1 MHGIFQRLTFKR
13 RTDIIPNESQLQE
26 GGTMNNINPII
37 LDALMKNNNMVTTAQ
52 VRELGFSKQTLNN
65 YVKAGLLERIRQGLY
80 IVPDAVHDD
89 MYTLMLRSESIV
101 FSHESALF
109 LHGLSD
115 RTPFMHAI
123 TMPSNKAVPGSIKD
137 ECICFYI
144 KPSWHKVGLTEK
156 MTTFGNV
163 VRCYDVERT
172 ICDFLRTRNR
182 CDEET
187 VISAVKN
194 YATYDKKDLNRLA
207 AYAERFKVSEELRKY
222 MEVLL

>member
-1 MHGIFQRLTFKR
+1 
-13 RTDIIPNESQLQE
+13 
-26 GGTMNNINPII
+26 MNNINPII
-37 LDALMKNNNMVTTAQ
+37 MDALSKNNNMVTTSQ
-52 VRELGFSKQTLNN
+52 VQQLGFSKQTLNN
-65 YVKAGLLERIRQGLY
+65 YVKAGLLERIRQGVY
-80 IVPDAVHDD
+80 MIPDAVHDD

-109 LHGLSD
+109 LHGISD
-115 RTPFMHAI
+115 RTPFMHTI

-144 KPSWHKVGLTEK
+144 KPAWHKVGVMEK
-156 MTTFGNV
+156 PTTFGHL

-187 VISAVKN
+187 VISAIKN
-194 YATYDKKDLNRLA
+194 YAASDKKDLNRLS
-207 AYAERFKVSEELRKY
+207 AYAEMFKVDGELRKY

>member
-1 MHGIFQRLTFKR
+1 
-13 RTDIIPNESQLQE
+13 
-26 GGTMNNINPII
+26 MNKINPVI
-37 LDALMKNNNMVTTAQ
+37 LDTLSKSNNMITTSQ
-52 VRELGFSKQTLNN
+52 VLELGFSKQTLNN
-65 YVKAGLLERIRQGLY
+65 YVNAGLLERIRQGVY

-115 RTPFMHAI
+115 RTPFKHTI
-123 TMPSNKAVPGSIKD
+123 TMPSNKSVPGSIRS
-137 ECICFYI
+137 ECISFYI
-144 KPSWHKVGLTEK
+144 KPAWHRIGLVQKT
-156 MTTFGNV
+156 TTFGNV

-194 YATYDKKDLNRLA
+194 YAAYDKKDLNRLSV
-207 AYAERFKVSEELRKY
+207 YAERFKVGEELRKY

>member
-1 MHGIFQRLTFKR
+1 
-13 RTDIIPNESQLQE
+13 
-26 GGTMNNINPII
+26 MNNINSII
-37 LDALMKNNNMVTTAQ
+37 LDALAKNNNMVTTAQ

-65 YVKAGLLERIRQGLY
+65 YVKAGLLERIRQGVY
-80 IVPDAVHDD
+80 IVPNAVHDD
-89 MYTLMLRSESIV
+89 MYTLMLRSESII

-109 LHGLSD
+109 LHGLSN

-123 TMPSNKAVPGSIKD
+123 TMPSNKAVPGSIKN

-144 KPSWHKVGLTEK
+144 KPPWHKVGLTEK
-156 MTTFGNV
+156 RNTFGNV
-163 VRCYDVERT
+163 VRCYDAERT

-194 YATYDKKDLNRLA
+194 YAAYDKKDLNRLA
-207 AYAERFKVSEELRKY
+207 AYAEIFKVSEELRKY

>member
-1 MHGIFQRLTFKR
+1 MK
-13 RTDIIPNESQLQE
+13 S
-26 GGTMNNINPII
+26 INPII
-37 LDALMKNNNMVTTAQ
+37 LDALSKNNNMITTSQ
-52 VRELGFSKQTLNN
+52 ILQLGFSKQAVNN
-65 YVKAGLLERIRQGLY
+65 YVKAGLLERLRQGVYTL
-80 IVPDAVHDD
+80 PDAVHDD

-109 LHGLSD
+109 LNGISD
-115 RTPFMHAI
+115 RTPFVHTI
-123 TMPSNKAVPGSIKD
+123 TMPSNKAVPGSIKS

-144 KPSWHKVGLTEK
+144 KPALHQIGLTERI
-156 MTTFGNV
+156 TAFGNA

-187 VISAVKN
+187 VISAIKN
-194 YATYDKKDLNRLA
+194 YAAYDKKDLNRLA
-207 AYAERFKVSEELRKY
+207 SYAELFKVGSELRKY